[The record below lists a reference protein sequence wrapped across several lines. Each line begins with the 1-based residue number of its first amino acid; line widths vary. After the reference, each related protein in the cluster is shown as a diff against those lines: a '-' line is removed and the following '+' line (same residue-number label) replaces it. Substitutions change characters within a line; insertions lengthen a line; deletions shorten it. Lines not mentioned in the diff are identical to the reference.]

1 MATPTR
7 LANKTI
13 DSLEMATDI
22 LTEVV
27 SDFWSISD
35 YFAQELA
42 EAKFNMDKKRQGRI
56 ADVATASTRIALGLL
71 ILERIVS
78 DARQGRF
85 EENRYPKY
93 RH

>member
-13 DSLEMATDI
+13 DSLELATDV
-22 LTEVV
+22 LTGIVTDFGSV
-27 SDFWSISD
+27 SDF
-35 YFAQELA
+35 FAQDLA

-56 ADVATASTRIALGLL
+56 AEASTAATRIALGLL
-71 ILERIVS
+71 ILERIVT
-78 DARQGRF
+78 DARRGRF
-85 EENRYPKY
+85 EENRYSKY

>member
-13 DSLEMATDI
+13 DSLELAADVLTGIVTDFGS
-22 LTEVV
+22 V
-27 SDFWSISD
+27 SDF
-35 YFAQELA
+35 FAQDLA
-42 EAKFNMDKKRQGRI
+42 EAKFNMNKKRQGRI
-56 ADVATASTRIALGLL
+56 AEASTAATRIALGLL
-71 ILERIVS
+71 ILERIVT

-93 RH
+93 R

>member
-13 DSLEMATDI
+13 DSLELATDV
-22 LTEVV
+22 LTGIVTDFGSV
-27 SDFWSISD
+27 SDF
-35 YFAQELA
+35 FAQDLA
-42 EAKFNMDKKRQGRI
+42 ESKFNMDKKRQGRI
-56 ADVATASTRIALGLL
+56 AEASTAATRIALGLL
-71 ILERIVS
+71 ILERIVT

-93 RH
+93 R

>member
-13 DSLEMATDI
+13 DSLELAADVLTGIVTDFGS
-22 LTEVV
+22 V
-27 SDFWSISD
+27 SDF
-35 YFAQELA
+35 FAQDLA

-56 ADVATASTRIALGLL
+56 AEASTAAIRIALGLL
-71 ILERIVS
+71 ILERIVT

-93 RH
+93 R

>member
-13 DSLEMATDI
+13 DSLELATDV
-22 LTEVV
+22 LTGIVTDFGAV
-27 SDFWSISD
+27 SDF
-35 YFAQELA
+35 FAQDLA
-42 EAKFNMDKKRQGRI
+42 EAKLN
-56 ADVATASTRIALGLL
+56 T
-71 ILERIVS
+71 

-93 RH
+93 R

>member
-13 DSLEMATDI
+13 DSLELATDV
-22 LTEVV
+22 LT
-27 SDFWSISD
+27 
-35 YFAQELA
+35 
-42 EAKFNMDKKRQGRI
+42 G
-56 ADVATASTRIALGLL
+56 
-71 ILERIVS
+71 IVT

-93 RH
+93 R

>member
-13 DSLEMATDI
+13 DSLELATDV
-22 LTEVV
+22 LTGIVTDFGSV
-27 SDFWSISD
+27 SDF
-35 YFAQELA
+35 FAQDLA

-56 ADVATASTRIALGLL
+56 AEASTAATRIALGLL
-71 ILERIVS
+71 ILERIVT
-78 DARQGRF
+78 DARRGRF

-93 RH
+93 R

>member
-13 DSLEMATDI
+13 DSLELATDV
-22 LTEVV
+22 LTGIVTDFGSL
-27 SDFWSISD
+27 SDF
-35 YFAQELA
+35 FAQDLA

-56 ADVATASTRIALGLL
+56 AEASTAATRIALGLL
-71 ILERIVS
+71 ILERIVT

-93 RH
+93 RY